1 MTYRPLTSLYAG
13 YSYSSLP
20 RLSLRD
26 DQSYAGVLY
35 KLGTPQALQLVS
47 SFHLLSLVDVMI
59 AGLFVRIFEGSTT
72 KTCKAIF
79 LFFS

>member
-1 MTYRPLTSLYAG
+1 MTSLYAG
-13 YSYSSLP
+13 YLYSSLP
-20 RLSLRD
+20 RLSLSD

-35 KLGTPQALQLVS
+35 KLRTLQALQLVS
-47 SFHLLSLVDVMI
+47 FFHLRSLVDVMI
-59 AGLFVRIFEGSTT
+59 AGRFVRIFEASTT